1 MEGSSSDHHV
11 SIGQTIVLNILSPS
25 TEEIPNKLSFSDIP
39 VSTTVRALK
48 EKIQY
53 AVAARPSLQRQRLI
67 YQGKVLASDQASLKD
82 VFGQDAIDRPEPLS
96 LHLVLSPP
104 AVSHTPSSVP
114 TATNP
119 IAQGNVRQQWTTPF
133 IPPHNNPAASGQP
146 SPSDQQGTTPNVQQ
160 APMPMP
166 PGFNPPAFHFVPQ
179 AIPAQQGQTPIPPQL
194 QSALNSH
201 LMALNQQFVAH
212 LAAQGH
218 QHVHHGQPHNHT
230 QVQYWQQPMAPQPSF
245 QQIVAQQQQA
255 RAAAGQHGLAQNA
268 QGNGP
273 TSEQDR
279 GNTNNVHI
287 PQTTPPNTN
296 TVVRENHGPN
306 GESFRMV
313 IQSTSISRPNSGLGQ
328 RPHSQPAG
336 HTLSRSFT
344 PTNTGPFTPP
354 PTGVSATTGTG
365 APPYDSNLNPQV
377 FDALNVARNRLS
389 LLERS
394 VAEGTAPSQVHF
406 DQLRASLDHMFV
418 HPGLIGS
425 DPVAQL
431 RRRLRNVSIQAEN
444 LRANHSNIISQV
456 LPNQQASPST
466 VQGNGAQQAMPV
478 SSIGRSQLE
487 QQVSPAATATSTFS
501 QAAPTGTTTTSPP
514 MSIPSQIPAQQSSTP
529 DIYLLSSPTGPHSLL
544 VSPSGVFSTSLTLP
558 LIPNITYFSSI
569 PTVQSPFFPTFPSLP
584 SAQIPNNAS
593 TGPQQPQPPPN
604 SNQAPTPLHVTQA
617 QAQAQQAPQA
627 QQQIQNQQQQQQQQ
641 NQARDLIRILL
652 PISGHL
658 WLLIRLFG
666 FVYFFT
672 AGGGQRRAILL
683 GIAAFI
689 VFIANT
695 GALRPIVRAVWE
707 PVRRHIEGLVPLAG
721 ADRNNPQQER
731 RQQPQRHDRDS
742 NPNGEANRGSS
753 SSNQRDRNNDTDP
766 TPQDLADRLLRD
778 RQNQSLFR
786 RAERAIALFV
796 ASLVPGVGE
805 RHIAARDAAEAE
817 RRRAEEEREKERE
830 ANEERGREVREMRE
844 RADGEEREMEREEVR
859 RESLVEGGVG
869 STGVDVGDGDAGS
882 SGTDVIGGVD
892 GTSRKGQGLRERGIG
907 GQQQQ
912 QPAVEI

>member
-1 MEGSSSDHHV
+1 MEGSSSDHNV
-11 SIGQTIVLNILSPS
+11 SREQTIILNILSPS

-53 AVAARPSLQRQRLI
+53 AVAARPPLQRQRLI

-82 VFGQDAIDRPEPLS
+82 VFGQDAIDRSEPFS

-114 TATNP
+114 TATNLV
-119 IAQGNVRQQWTTPF
+119 AQGNVRQHWTPAF
-133 IPPHNNPAASGQP
+133 IPPHNNLAASGQP
-146 SPSDQQGTTPNVQQ
+146 PHSDQQGTTPNVPQ

-179 AIPAQQGQTPIPPQL
+179 AVPAQQGQTPIPPQL

-201 LMALNQQFVAH
+201 LIALNQQFVAH

-218 QHVHHGQPHNHT
+218 QHVHQGQPHNHT
-230 QVQYWQQPMAPQPSF
+230 QAQHWQQPVVPQPSF
-245 QQIVAQQQQA
+245 QQIVTQQQQA

-268 QGNGP
+268 HENGP
-273 TSEQDR
+273 TSEQDG
-279 GNTNNVHI
+279 GNTSNVHV
-287 PQTTPPNTN
+287 PQTTSPNTN
-296 TVVRENHGPN
+296 TIARENHGPN

-336 HTLSRSFT
+336 HPLPRPFT
-344 PTNTGPFTPP
+344 PTNAGPFAPP
-354 PTGVSATTGTG
+354 ATGLSITTGTG
-365 APPYDSNLNPQV
+365 TPPYDSNLHPQV
-377 FDALNVARNRLS
+377 SDALNIARNRLS

-394 VAEGTAPSQVHF
+394 VAEGTAPSQVLF
-406 DQLRASLDHMFV
+406 DQLRASLDHLPV
-418 HPGLIGS
+418 HPGLIWS

-431 RRRLRNVSIQAEN
+431 RRRLRNASTQAEN
-444 LRANHSNIISQV
+444 LRASHSNIISQV

-466 VQGNGAQQAMPV
+466 VQGNGAQQATPV
-478 SSIGRSQLE
+478 PSIGRSQLE
-487 QQVSPAATATSTFS
+487 QQAPPAATAPSTFS
-501 QAAPTGTTTTSPP
+501 QATPTGTTTMSPP
-514 MSIPSQIPAQQSSTP
+514 SSIPQIPAQQSSTP

-558 LIPNITYFSSI
+558 LMPGIPYFTSL
-569 PTVQSPFFPTFPSLP
+569 PTVQPAFFSSSFPSL
-584 SAQIPNNAS
+584 SAQILNNAS
-593 TGPQQPQPPPN
+593 TNPQQPQPPQNP
-604 SNQAPTPLHVTQA
+604 NQAPAPMHVTQA
-617 QAQAQQAPQA
+617 QQAP
-627 QQQIQNQQQQQQQQ
+627 QQIQNQQQQEQHQ

-695 GALRPIVRAVWE
+695 GAFRPIFRAVWE

-721 ADRNNPQQER
+721 TDRNNPQQER
-731 RQQPQRHDRDS
+731 RQQLQQRHDRDS
-742 NPNGEANRGSS
+742 NPNGDPSEGSS
-753 SSNQRDRNNDTDP
+753 SSNQQNRDSNSDP
-766 TPQDLADRLLRD
+766 APGNLADRLLRD
-778 RQNQSLFR
+778 RQN
-786 RAERAIALFV
+786 
-796 ASLVPGVGE
+796 
-805 RHIAARDAAEAE
+805 
-817 RRRAEEEREKERE
+817 
-830 ANEERGREVREMRE
+830 
-844 RADGEEREMEREEVR
+844 
-859 RESLVEGGVG
+859 
-869 STGVDVGDGDAGS
+869 
-882 SGTDVIGGVD
+882 
-892 GTSRKGQGLRERGIG
+892 
-907 GQQQQ
+907 
-912 QPAVEI
+912 